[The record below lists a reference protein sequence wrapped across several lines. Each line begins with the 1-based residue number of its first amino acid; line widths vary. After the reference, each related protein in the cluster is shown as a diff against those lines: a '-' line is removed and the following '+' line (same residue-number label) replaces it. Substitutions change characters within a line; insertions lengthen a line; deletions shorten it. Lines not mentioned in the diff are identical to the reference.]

1 MIRSKWRVNRWFVI
15 PRIFSKFQMKHFHSL
30 RPPQVGGGIF
40 DPLPWA
46 RPHGT
51 ILDGSVIFNDK
62 IYNVSYNLKLKNW
75 KHEIWNLNPRYLR
88 IFFEISKISNCHFWE
103 LNYLWYLKFFEGSA
117 IRAPIFFGN
126 LQLNIW
132 VKTIVTPPVNGRFTA
147 DLWQISCTHPL
158 QPLIRYP
165 ELPKCAHE
173 GLPMSAVLFR
183 CIEAH
188 RKRFSSGRGPKRP
201 CRRGCGPA
209 AQDCQVGDLRE
220 VVTRIHAY
228 MAASP

>member
-1 MIRSKWRVNRWFVI
+1 MIKTKKCFFENST
-15 PRIFSKFQMKHFHSL
+15 IFDISNSL
-30 RPPQVGGGIF
+30 R
-40 DPLPWA
+40 A
-46 RPHGT
+46 RLSELHFFWKSSIKYLGQNHSDT
-51 ILDGSVIFNDK
+51 SSK
-62 IYNVSYNLKLKNW
+62 RQIY
-75 KHEIWNLNPRYLR
+75 
-88 IFFEISKISNCHFWE
+88 C
-103 LNYLWYLKFFEGSA
+103 
-117 IRAPIFFGN
+117 
-126 LQLNIW
+126 
-132 VKTIVTPPVNGRFTA
+132 RFTA

-165 ELPKCAHE
+165 ELPKCAPE
-173 GLPMSAVLFR
+173 GLPMSAELFR
-183 CIEAH
+183 CVEAH

>member
-1 MIRSKWRVNRWFVI
+1 MPSWMILRLTGPSRLTSVFENST
-15 PRIFSKFQMKHFHSL
+15 IFDISNSL
-30 RPPQVGGGIF
+30 R
-40 DPLPWA
+40 A
-46 RPHGT
+46 RQSELH
-51 ILDGSVIFNDK
+51 
-62 IYNVSYNLKLKNW
+62 
-75 KHEIWNLNPRYLR
+75 
-88 IFFEISKISNCHFWE
+88 FFLISKI
-103 LNYLWYLKFFEGSA
+103 KF
-117 IRAPIFFGN
+117 
-126 LQLNIW
+126 W

-165 ELPKCAHE
+165 ELPKCAPE

-183 CIEAH
+183 CVEAH

-209 AQDCQVGDLRE
+209 AQDCQVEDLRE